1 MRSRQMHDL
10 VCEREDVCVHS
21 MGQPVLG
28 IYPTW
33 AHDGGNARLVERLQD
48 PATRARIRRDID
60 DRRKRRGGR
69 KSQSWSLLE
78 YTVHSRRRSRV
89 CKFSPRFTSCPIIP
103 VDALKDAQFPADLE
117 SFFDWAVVLVSPKL
131 SMATPLF
138 PRPISFKSEPMDPS
152 YRRVPWRLCVN
163 RRISGATRFGALP
176 LDLAEK
182 RAMRERGMPAL
193 QPPAAWR
200 SHRRE
205 PGDRGAWFQ
214 KASTGR
220 YE

>member
-1 MRSRQMHDL
+1 MRTQHGATRSRHLSHLGSRWRQRKAGGAVARPGDASA
-10 VCEREDVCVHS
+10 HS
-21 MGQPVLG
+21 Q
-28 IYPTW
+28 
-33 AHDGGNARLVERLQD
+33 RQ
-48 PATRARIRRDID
+48 D
-60 DRRKRRGGR
+60 DRRKRLGGR

-117 SFFDWAVVLVSPKL
+117 SFFDRAVVLVSPKL
-131 SMATPLF
+131 
-138 PRPISFKSEPMDPS
+138 
-152 YRRVPWRLCVN
+152 RVALPFCRGRSASRVSQWTLHIGECLGDLCLN
-163 RRISGATRFGALP
+163 HRISGATRFEALP

>member
-117 SFFDWAVVLVSPKL
+117 SCFDRAVVLVSPKL
-131 SMATPLF
+131 
-138 PRPISFKSEPMDPS
+138 
-152 YRRVPWRLCVN
+152 RVALPFCRGRSASRVSQWTLHIGECLGDLCLN
-163 RRISGATRFGALP
+163 HRISGATRFEALP